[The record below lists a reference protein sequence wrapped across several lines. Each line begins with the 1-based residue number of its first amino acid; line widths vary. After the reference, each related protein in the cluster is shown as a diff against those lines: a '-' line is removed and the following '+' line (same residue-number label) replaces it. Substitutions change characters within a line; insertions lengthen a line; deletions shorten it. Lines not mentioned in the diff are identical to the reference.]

1 MREDFVT
8 RLVRRIARTLPAET
22 LTRVFE
28 PAFEDLRA
36 ARPSRVR
43 LFAGGLWMMVDCCR
57 LALTHPGPPRRR
69 RDAGRTRLLETL
81 TQDCRYA
88 ARMLCKNPGFT
99 GVAVVVLA
107 LGIGANAA
115 IFSLL
120 YGLFVRP
127 LPYPDAARLVR
138 FYGQS
143 PDGRLAR
150 LGASVP
156 KFQHIR
162 DHQRSSREIAA
173 DAGIAMALTSAGAD
187 PQRVTVGIV
196 TANYFDVLGVRAFEG
211 RTFSRDEEERAQVAV
226 VTRSFWR
233 SRLNGDASALGR
245 SIALDGRA
253 YTIVGVVNDL
263 PVSDVGPTE
272 AFVPLPFQLSGLSPE
287 LMQRGVSY
295 LRITGRL
302 KDDVTL
308 EQAREDAKL
317 LGESYREQNREK
329 ADSSW
334 HEIAIPIREDLTGNV
349 RPAMMTLLAAV
360 ALVLLIACSNVAN
373 LLTARFAGRRRE
385 IAVRAAL
392 GAERTRIVRLFL
404 VESVMLSIAG
414 AAAGI
419 AIAAASLELLPGLVS
434 NLPLDGRATVLEQ
447 PVLWA
452 TIAVAVLT
460 GLLMGVYPALQAAK
474 PAPAEVLRSAHGASG
489 GQIQHRVRST
499 LVAGQVS
506 LSLMLVVGAALLVN
520 SFSRLRSQEPG
531 FDPGAVLTAN
541 LALPPA
547 RYPTQASQ
555 DAFRERLLERLRE
568 IPGVR
573 QAALAVGLPLTGN
586 NSTAPFA
593 RGDGRVPP
601 LNERPLGLTRS
612 ITPGYF
618 ATLSIPVLNGRDFDA
633 RDGADAPPVIIIS
646 QQTARTLFPD
656 VDAVGRTVVISSTGG
671 GIRCEV
677 VGVVADVRSVS
688 LAKPNDVE
696 FYRPFTQRG
705 NPFGQIAIRTVGD
718 PSRLVA
724 DLRFA
729 VRAVDP
735 ELPLNQ
741 LTTLASVTDASLG
754 QRKLQMVLLA
764 AFAALAVLLST
775 MGIYSVV
782 AYVVGQRTSEIG
794 IRLAL
799 GAHRAD
805 VLRLMTW
812 EGIRPVGAGLAAGL
826 AGVIALGRM
835 LASQLYG
842 VTAFDPVTLMA
853 AMTIL
858 GAVALAA
865 CIIPARR
872 AARVDPAIALRGD

>member
-1 MREDFVT
+1 MHEDLVT
-8 RLVRRIARTLPAET
+8 RVVLRIARTLPPDT

-28 PAFEDLRA
+28 PAFADLRCD
-36 ARPSRVR
+36 RPSQLR
-43 LFAGGLWMMVDCCR
+43 LLAGGLWLVADCCR
-57 LALTHPGPPRRR
+57 LALMSPGAPRPRREA
-69 RDAGRTRLLETL
+69 DGTRLFETL
-81 TQDCRYA
+81 TQDARYA
-88 ARMLCKNPGFT
+88 VRMLFKNPGFT
-99 GVAVVVLA
+99 AAAVLVLA

-127 LPYPDAARLVR
+127 LPYADAARLVR
-138 FYGQS
+138 LYGQS

-162 DHQRSSREIAA
+162 DHQRSWREVAA

-187 PQRVTVGIV
+187 PQRITVGIV
-196 TANYFDVLGVRAFEG
+196 TANYFDVLGVRPFSG
-211 RTFSRDEEERAQVAV
+211 RTFLREEEERAQVAV
-226 VTRSFWR
+226 VTRAFWI
-233 SRLNGDASALGR
+233 SRLNGDASILGR
-245 SIALDGRA
+245 PITLDGRP
-253 YTIVGVVNDL
+253 YTIVGIVNDL
-263 PVSDVGPTE
+263 PASDVGPAE
-272 AFVPLPFQLSGLSPE
+272 VFVPLPFALSGLSPE

-302 KDDVTL
+302 EDDVTL
-308 EQAREDAKL
+308 EQARADARM
-317 LGESYREQNREK
+317 LGESYRGQNREK

-404 VESVMLSIAG
+404 IESVLLSVTG
-414 AAAGI
+414 AAAGV
-419 AIAAASLELLPGLVS
+419 AMAAASLELLPDLVA
-434 NLPLDGRATVLEQ
+434 NLPLDGKATVLQQ
-447 PVLWA
+447 PVLWM

-474 PAPAEVLRSAHGASG
+474 PAPADVLRSAHGASG
-489 GQIQHRVRST
+489 GAIQHRVRST
-499 LVAGQVS
+499 LVAGQVA
-506 LSLMLVVGAALLVN
+506 LSLVLVVGAALLVS
-520 SFSRLRSQEPG
+520 SFSRLRGQEPG
-531 FDPGAVLTAN
+531 FEPGAVLTAN

-555 DAFRERLLERLRE
+555 DAFRERLLDRLRAM
-568 IPGVR
+568 PGVE
-573 QAALAVGLPLTGN
+573 QAALGVGLPLTGN
-586 NSTAPFA
+586 DSNAPFA

-618 ATLSIPVLNGRDFDA
+618 ATLSIPLLKGRDFDA
-633 RDGADAPPVIIIS
+633 RDTADARQVIIIS
-646 QQTARTLFPD
+646 QQTAGALFPD
-656 VDAVGRTVVISSTGG
+656 VDPLGRTVFISSTGG

-688 LAKPNDVE
+688 LAKANDVE
-696 FYRPFTQRG
+696 FYRPLTQRG
-705 NPFGQIAIRTVGD
+705 NTFGQIAVRTVGD
-718 PSRLVA
+718 PSRVVA
-724 DLRFA
+724 DLRAA

-782 AYVVGQRTSEIG
+782 AYVVGQRTAEIG

-799 GAHRAD
+799 GAHGVD

-812 EGIRPVGAGLAAGL
+812 EGMRPVGAGLAAGL
-826 AGVIALGRM
+826 AGVIALGRV

-842 VTAFDPVTLMA
+842 VAALDPATLIA

-865 CIIPARR
+865 CIIPALR
-872 AARVDPAIALRGD
+872 AAQIDPAIALRGD